1 MYLEVSDYKGLK
13 KSIEWVKRK
22 IVIFLPKET
31 LVKNKILQ
39 FLKISIYSY
48 KKNNL
53 DKKKKTEKL
62 NRLTHQVIARY

>member
-62 NRLTHQVIARY
+62 KR